1 MDLNWSGVGSPG
13 AGTTSRSNLMGVAE
27 VVVPWGGVDGLWAPL
42 RKERILLEDSDLGWW
57 KRVRTSGVLFCTGW
71 KES

>member
-13 AGTTSRSNLMGVAE
+13 AETTSSSNLIGVA
-27 VVVPWGGVDGLWAPL
+27 VVVLPRGGVEGIWAFL

-57 KRVRTSGVLFCTGW
+57 KRVRTSGVLFCKGKW
-71 KES
+71 G